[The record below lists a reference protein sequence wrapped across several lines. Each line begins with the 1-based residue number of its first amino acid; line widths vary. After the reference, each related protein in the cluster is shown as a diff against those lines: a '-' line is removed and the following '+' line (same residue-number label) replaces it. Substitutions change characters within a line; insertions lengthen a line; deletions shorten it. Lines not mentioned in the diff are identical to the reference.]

1 MDLFSTS
8 SYNSLQ
14 APGDGINHPSQKIF
28 ILVDKM
34 ADVWPIENI
43 WSIVK
48 TKLDEEEYNTLEELK
63 SAIRK
68 VWKDLNKDKD
78 LLRRMID
85 SIPRRL
91 EAVIRRGGEQI

>member
-1 MDLFSTS
+1 
-8 SYNSLQ
+8 
-14 APGDGINHPSQKIF
+14 
-28 ILVDKM
+28 M
-34 ADVWPIENI
+34 ADVLPIENI

-68 VWKDLNKDKD
+68 IWKDLKKDKD

-85 SIPRRL
+85 SFPSRL
-91 EAVIRRGGEQI
+91 